1 MENDIQFMR
10 LALELAKRGEG
21 LVEPNPMVGC
31 VLVKNGNVIG
41 KGFHTQFGKPHA
53 EIEALHDAQ
62 KCCGEESV
70 AGSTCYVTLEPCSHY
85 GKTPPCTAALQ
96 SSGIRRI
103 VVAMRDPNPLV
114 NGQGLK
120 ILRDAGFEITE
131 HVLENEAHSLN
142 APYLTLLQKH
152 RPWIIAKWAMT
163 LDGRLASRTGS
174 SRWISS
180 EASRK
185 IVHRLRSR
193 MDAIMI
199 GSQTALRD
207 NPDLTA
213 RLDEVVPRTPIRI
226 VLDSNAALTSEYR
239 LVQTARQIPVL
250 LVVNHNAPKKRIKTL
265 QDAGCEIL
273 PLLSENTESENT
285 ESENIESKNTNP
297 ENTAHDYRNRT
308 EILMKLLAQRKIT
321 NLLVEGGKQ
330 VFGTLFDMKLIDE
343 AHVFI
348 APKLIGGESAYPVV
362 GGIGLAEMERAWKL
376 ELPEIQI
383 TGQDVYIHG
392 RILYK
397 EDDSYILKR

>member
-1 MENDIQFMR
+1 MENDIRFMR
-10 LALELAKRGEG
+10 LALELARCGEG
-21 LVEPNPMVGC
+21 FVEPNPMVGC
-31 VLVKNGNVIG
+31 VLVNNGNIIG
-41 KGFHTQFGKPHA
+41 KGFHTKFGEPHA
-53 EIEALHDAQ
+53 EIEALRDAR
-62 KCCGEESV
+62 KNYGEELV

-85 GKTPPCTAALQ
+85 GKTPPCTSALQ
-96 SSGIRRI
+96 SSGINRI
-103 VVAMRDPNPLV
+103 VVAMRDPNPVV

-131 HVLENEAHSLN
+131 HVLEDEARSLN
-142 APYLTLLQKH
+142 APYLTLLEKQ

-174 SRWISS
+174 SRWISG

-207 NPDLTA
+207 NPDLTV

-226 VLDSNAALTSEYR
+226 VLDSQAALTLEYR
-239 LVQTARQIPVL
+239 LVQTAHQVPVL
-250 LVVNHNAPKKRIKTL
+250 LVVNPNAPEKQIKTL

-273 PLLSENTESENT
+273 PLLSENTKSENTESKNT
-285 ESENIESKNTNP
+285 ESENIE
-297 ENTAHDYRNRT
+297 HDYRNRT
-308 EILMKLLAQRKIT
+308 EILMKHLAQRKIT

-330 VFGTLFDMKLIDE
+330 LFGTLFDMQLVDE
-343 AHVFI
+343 VHVFI
-348 APKLIGGESAYPVV
+348 APKLIGGELAYPVV
-362 GGIGLAEMERAWKL
+362 GGMGLSDMEQAWRL

-392 RILYK
+392 RIRYK
-397 EDDSYILKR
+397 